1 MKARYLLIGLLL
13 IAVTACSTAN
23 KTPDALPTVE
33 LDEGSNETAGIIT
46 GGSVTASGIIVPDQ
60 EASMA
65 LSVSGTVSNI
75 PVSVGEQVQP
85 GELLLE
91 LDNKLAQIDLE
102 QAERNYTELTSPAA
116 IAAAG
121 QLLAAAK
128 QSVED
133 TKDKVDAL
141 NYRRASDTTI
151 DNTQGEIDLA
161 KTQLSLAT
169 EQYYSLSRR
178 EDGDPD
184 KAAALVAMTNAQLR
198 LNKLIAQLNWYT
210 GKPSEIDALTAKAN
224 YDAAIAAEQEAEW
237 YLAALK
243 GEEIPPEATG
253 QKLVQFENLRAAY
266 ELAKIRLENTRLRSP
281 FAGIVADLTVS
292 EGDWVSPGVILV
304 TVSNLKKFH
313 VETTDL
319 SEDDVTSIK
328 PGQKV
333 TIIIHALGINISGK
347 VKGISPKADTLGGDV
362 VYKTI
367 IELDSIPEGL
377 LSGMTVDV
385 QYEGE

>member
-1 MKARYLLIGLLL
+1 MKARILFIGLLL
-13 IAVTACSTAN
+13 VVLTACSTGSR
-23 KTPDALPTVE
+23 TPQVLPTVV
-33 LDEGSNETAGIIT
+33 LDEGSSDTAVVIT
-46 GGSVTASGIIVPDQ
+46 GGSVTASGVVVPDQ

-65 LSVSGTVSNI
+65 FSVSGTVSNI
-75 PVSVGEQVQP
+75 PVAVGEQVQP

-91 LDNKLAQIDLE
+91 LDNKLAQIELE
-102 QAERNYTELTSPAA
+102 QAERNYNELTSPAA

-210 GKPSEIDALTAKAN
+210 GKPSEVDALTAKAN

-237 YLAALK
+237 YLAAVK
-243 GEEIPPEATG
+243 GEEIPAEATG
-253 QKLVQFENLRAAY
+253 QKLVQFENVRVAY

-281 FAGIVADLTVS
+281 FAGIVADLAVS

-304 TVSNLKKFH
+304 TVSNLKNFH

-319 SEDDVTSIK
+319 SEDDVISIK

-333 TIIIHALGINISGK
+333 TIIIHALGINITGK

-367 IELDSIPEGL
+367 IEMDKIPEGL

>member
-304 TVSNLKKFH
+304 TISNLKKFH

>member
-13 IAVTACSTAN
+13 VALTACSTAS
-23 KTPDALPTVE
+23 KTPEALPTVE
-33 LDEGSNETAGIIT
+33 LNEGSSETAGIIST
-46 GGSVTASGIIVPDQ
+46 GGVTASGIIVPDQ

-65 LSVSGTVSNI
+65 LSVSGTISNI

-91 LDNKLAQIDLE
+91 LDNKLAQIELE
-102 QAERNYTELTSPAA
+102 QAERNYTELTSPAS

-210 GKPSEIDALTAKAN
+210 GKPSEIDALTAQAN

-237 YLAALK
+237 YLAAVK

-253 QKLVQFENLRAAY
+253 QKLVQFKNVKTAY

-292 EGDWVSPGVILV
+292 TGDWVSPGVILV

-313 VETTDL
+313 AETTDL

-333 TIIIHALGINISGK
+333 TINIHALGINISGK